1 MQQRNY
7 TRIDRVIIGAA
18 RALCGDARR
27 GARAFPAQSAEPNLS
42 ARERRRS
49 GRYMRVNHVGEVCAQ
64 ALYRAQ
70 ALTARDA
77 RLRDALRDAA
87 AEENDHLAWCEQR
100 LDELGARPSLLNPLW
115 RLGAFTLGAAAGIA
129 GDKWNL
135 GFVAETER
143 QVAAHLDGHLS
154 KLPEND
160 ARSREVVAQMRED
173 ELAHA
178 DSATAAGAAELP
190 QPVKRAMGL
199 AARVMTS
206 TAHWI

>member
-77 RLRDALRDAA
+77 RLRDALRGAA

-160 ARSREVVAQMRED
+160 ARSREVVARMRED

>member
-1 MQQRNY
+1 MR
-7 TRIDRVIIGAA
+7 
-18 RALCGDARR
+18 GDARR
-27 GARAFPAQSAEPNLS
+27 CARAFPAHSDSPDLS

-70 ALTARDA
+70 AMTARDA
-77 RLRDALRDAA
+77 RLRDAMRDAA

-100 LDELGARPSLLNPLW
+100 MAELGARPSMLNPLW
-115 RLGAFTLGAAAGIA
+115 RLGAFTLGAAAGAA

-143 QVAAHLDGHLS
+143 QVVAHLDAHLR

-173 ELAHA
+173 ERAHA

-190 QPVKRAMGL
+190 RPVKRAMRL